1 LTFDVYVDV
10 YTKRYVRQQPYHSE
24 NEEADISVV
33 FLKEEQLQ
41 GRLLYVNNA
50 VRVIYVMLVHCVVQ
64 TVAMQHSH
72 INSFYRLGVNCISSV
87 MVGILSSSAVDHGFE
102 PQLGQTRDYKIGIS
116 CCNYV
121 PWWKILPLV
130 G

>member
-1 LTFDVYVDV
+1 MAVVLGRLIVIMLYVSV

-24 NEEADISVV
+24 NKEADISVV

-64 TVAMQHSH
+64 TVSLTELLAHFT
-72 INSFYRLGVNCISSV
+72 IY
-87 MVGILSSSAVDHGFE
+87 GIIDA
-102 PQLGQTRDYKIGIS
+102 QIRQKY
-116 CCNYV
+116 
-121 PWWKILPLV
+121 
-130 G
+130 